1 MVQDDQEEVVPDVA
15 HTPSLS
21 APGLARIKDHSAF
34 LDSGD
39 NIDVVKF
46 GYDKIT
52 MKNKKVTVIGL
63 GNSGLNAAL
72 LLKDVG
78 ALVRVTEG
86 ADNAGVRK
94 NAAILDNKRIAYELG
109 RHTKDF
115 IKDSELAVISPGV
128 EDSSPAVRWAD
139 ELNIPII
146 SEMELGYRFCKGK
159 IIAITGTNGKST
171 VTTLIGEIL
180 KDGNKDTV
188 VCGNIGNS
196 LCGEVGRIGKDT
208 WVVLE
213 VSSFQLERTVDFKP
227 AIAIMLNITD
237 DHMDRYDKFDRYFN
251 EKLKVFKNQ
260 DEKDA
265 LILNRDAK
273 ELDGLDKRTR
283 SRVLYYSRLSKTN
296 GSFLK
301 GIKIVCAAGKIEEDV
316 CVLENIRLKGLHNI
330 ENVLVSA
337 LAGTLAGVKPASIKD
352 TIKNFTGLSHR
363 LETVS
368 VIDGVE
374 YIDDSKGTTVDST
387 LRALESCDRPVILI
401 AGGKDKNSDYS
412 IIRDVV
418 KSRVKCLVLIGE
430 AKNRIK
436 ELLGGVV
443 ETQEAATMQEAVE
456 LSRKLAKTNDLVLLS
471 PMCSSFDMFKD
482 YKERGDVFKRAVL
495 GLRTK

>member
-1 MVQDDQEEVVPDVA
+1 M
-15 HTPSLS
+15 
-21 APGLARIKDHSAF
+21 
-34 LDSGD
+34 
-39 NIDVVKF
+39 
-46 GYDKIT
+46 
-52 MKNKKVTVIGL
+52 MNKRVTVIGL

-78 ALVRVTEG
+78 ALVRVTE
-86 ADNAGVRK
+86 AALNAIVLK
-94 NAAILDNKRIAYELG
+94 NAAILDTKGIPYELG
-109 RHTKDF
+109 GHTREF
-115 IKDSELAVISPGV
+115 ISKSELIVVSPGV
-128 EDSSPAVRWAD
+128 EDSSPAVRWAN

-146 SEMELGYRFCKGK
+146 GEMELGYKLCKGK

-180 KDGNKDTV
+180 KGGNKDTV

-196 LCGEVGRIGKDT
+196 LCGEIGRINKDT

-213 VSSFQLERTVDFKP
+213 VSSFQLERIVDFKP
-227 AIAIMLNITD
+227 AISIILNITD
-237 DHMDRYDKFDRYFN
+237 DHMDRYDKFDRYFD

-260 DEKDA
+260 DKKEI

-273 ELDGLDKRTR
+273 ELAGLEKKA
-283 SRVLYYSRLSKTN
+283 SSKVLYYSRLSKTN

-301 GIKIVCAAGKIEEDV
+301 GAAIVCAVGQKEEDV
-316 CVLENIRLKGLHNI
+316 CTLKDIRLKGLHNI
-330 ENVLVSA
+330 ENVLVSV
-337 LAGTLAGVKPASIKD
+337 LAGALAGVKPVSMKD
-352 TIKNFTGLSHR
+352 TIKNFTGLRHR
-363 LETVS
+363 FETIS

-412 IIRDVV
+412 TIRDAV

-430 AKNRIK
+430 ARTRIR
-436 ELLGGVV
+436 ELLGEVV
-443 ETQEAATMQEAVE
+443 ETREAATMQEAVE
-456 LSRKLAKTNDLVLLS
+456 LSRGLARPDDLVLLS

-482 YKERGDVFKRAVL
+482 YKERGDVFKKAVL
-495 GLRTK
+495 GLGMK